1 MERVPIFN
9 QRSATIRAM
18 LALARRFFAGRPV
31 AQAVAVFA
39 ALNLLTLLIFTLLV
53 PSRPIVLPVEV
64 PFLQPREV
72 ALRVGLAL
80 ALYACVL
87 WALRPGRRRFWE
99 FLLLGGVGVATVWML
114 TQYYLPFLALGLVP
128 VVARYWLSL
137 PWTLSIVAALIG
149 LSGWWSLREPLQ
161 LTLEVTFTQGPG
173 GAVSWSALP
182 QGTDYPN
189 IETSFFVF
197 MAMLF
202 AGYSLFALEV
212 LVRESQARM
221 ALESTQRKLEEKSRQ
236 AGVLE
241 ERQRLA
247 REIHDTLAQNFTSIV
262 MHLEAAEAL
271 FSEQSSE
278 AVIASEP
285 TPVAVKGRQAP
296 GDAGTQVKPLQASQ
310 GVAKAEGRRIEDLA
324 PGRLPETAP
333 LKQVRAYLDQAR
345 STAREGLSEARRMV
359 WALRPEVL
367 EGASLPQ
374 ALERVAQRWA
384 EKSGVR
390 TEFTLTGEPQPLHP
404 ALEVSLLRVT
414 QEALAN
420 VRKHAQARWV
430 SLTLSYLDDLVL
442 LDIQDDGVGLQTG
455 VSSPDGGFGLRS
467 IRERV
472 EALGG
477 HCTIESERGVGTTV
491 AVSLPV
497 APAWQSPGR
506 AGPESRKS

>member
-1 MERVPIFN
+1 
-9 QRSATIRAM
+9 M

-31 AQAVAVFA
+31 AQAVAVFT
-39 ALNLLTLLIFTLLV
+39 ALNLLMLLIFTLLV

-64 PFLQPREV
+64 PILKPGEV
-72 ALRVGLAL
+72 ALRVGLVL
-80 ALYACVL
+80 AVYACVL
-87 WALRPGRRRFWE
+87 WALRPGQRHFGE
-99 FLLLGGVGVATVWML
+99 FLLLGGVGIAIVWAL
-114 TQYYLPFLALGLVP
+114 TQYYLPLLALGLVP

-137 PWTLSIVAALIG
+137 RWTLLVAAILVA

-161 LTLEVTFTQGPG
+161 LTLEVTFTQGPSG
-173 GAVSWSALP
+173 SVTWSALP

-262 MHLEAAEAL
+262 MHLEAAEAAITGEL
-271 FSEQSSE
+271 
-278 AVIASEP
+278 
-285 TPVAVKGRQAP
+285 TPVAAGRAESLVSPQ
-296 GDAGTQVKPLQASQ
+296 S
-310 GVAKAEGRRIEDLA
+310 GVEPP
-324 PGRLPETAP
+324 PGRSLTSESGS
-333 LKQVRAYLDQAR
+333 LNQVRAYLDQAR
-345 STAREGLSEARRMV
+345 ATAREGLSEARRMV

-384 EKSGVR
+384 EESGVR

-404 ALEVSLLRVT
+404 ALEVALLRVT

-420 VRKHAQARWV
+420 VRKHAQARRV
-430 SLTLSYLDDLVL
+430 NLTLSYLDDLVL

-455 VSSPDGGFGLRS
+455 APSMTGGFGLRS

-477 HCTIESERGVGTTV
+477 YCAIESERGVGTTV

-497 APAWQSPGR
+497 APAWQSPGQT
-506 AGPESRKS
+506 GPESRKS

>member
-1 MERVPIFN
+1 
-9 QRSATIRAM
+9 M

-31 AQAVAVFA
+31 AQAVAVFT
-39 ALNLLTLLIFTLLV
+39 ALNLLMLLIFTLLV
-53 PSRPIVLPVEV
+53 PSRPIVLPVEA
-64 PFLQPREV
+64 PILKPGEV
-72 ALRVGLAL
+72 ALRVGLVL
-80 ALYACVL
+80 AVYACVL
-87 WALRPGRRRFWE
+87 WALRPGQRHFGE
-99 FLLLGGVGVATVWML
+99 FLLLGGVGIATVWTL
-114 TQYYLPFLALGLVP
+114 TQYYLPLLALGLVP

-137 PWTLSIVAALIG
+137 RWTLLVAAALVA

-161 LTLEVTFTQGPG
+161 LTLEVTFTQGPSG
-173 GAVSWSALP
+173 SVTWSALP

-262 MHLEAAEAL
+262 MHLEAAEAAITGEL
-271 FSEQSSE
+271 
-278 AVIASEP
+278 
-285 TPVAVKGRQAP
+285 TPVAAGRAESLVSPQSGEALVSP
-296 GDAGTQVKPLQASQ
+296 RS
-310 GVAKAEGRRIEDLA
+310 GVEPP
-324 PGRLPETAP
+324 PGRSLTFESGS
-333 LKQVRAYLDQAR
+333 LNQVRAYLDQAR
-345 STAREGLSEARRMV
+345 ATAREGLSEARRMV

-384 EKSGVR
+384 EESGVR

-404 ALEVSLLRVT
+404 ALEVALLRVT

-420 VRKHAQARWV
+420 VRKHAQARRV
-430 SLTLSYLDDLVL
+430 NLTLSYLDDLVL
-442 LDIQDDGVGLQTG
+442 LDIQDDGVGLQSGAPSMT
-455 VSSPDGGFGLRS
+455 GGFGLRS

-477 HCTIESERGVGTTV
+477 YCAIESERGVGTTV

-506 AGPESRKS
+506 TGLESRKS

>member
-1 MERVPIFN
+1 
-9 QRSATIRAM
+9 M

-31 AQAVAVFA
+31 AQAVAVFT
-39 ALNLLTLLIFTLLV
+39 ALNLLMLLIFTLLV

-64 PFLQPREV
+64 PILKPGEV
-72 ALRVGLAL
+72 ALRVGLVL
-80 ALYACVL
+80 AVYACVL
-87 WALRPGRRRFWE
+87 WALRPGQRHFGE
-99 FLLLGGVGVATVWML
+99 FLLLGGVGIATVWTL
-114 TQYYLPFLALGLVP
+114 TQYYLPLLALGLVP

-137 PWTLSIVAALIG
+137 RWTLLVAAALVA

-161 LTLEVTFTQGPG
+161 LTLEVTFTQGPSG
-173 GAVSWSALP
+173 SVTWSALP

-262 MHLEAAEAL
+262 MHLEAAEAAITGEL
-271 FSEQSSE
+271 
-278 AVIASEP
+278 
-285 TPVAVKGRQAP
+285 TPVAATAAAGRAESLVSP
-296 GDAGTQVKPLQASQ
+296 RSGEALVSPRS
-310 GVAKAEGRRIEDLA
+310 GVEPP
-324 PGRLPETAP
+324 PGRSLTSESGS
-333 LKQVRAYLDQAR
+333 LNQVRAYLDQAR
-345 STAREGLSEARRMV
+345 ATAREGLSEARRMV

-384 EKSGVR
+384 EESGVR

-404 ALEVSLLRVT
+404 ALEVALLRVT

-420 VRKHAQARWV
+420 VRKHAQARRV
-430 SLTLSYLDDLVL
+430 NLTLSYLDDLVL
-442 LDIQDDGVGLQTG
+442 LDIQDDGVGLQSGAPSMT
-455 VSSPDGGFGLRS
+455 GGFGLRS

-477 HCTIESERGVGTTV
+477 YCAIESERGVGTTV

-506 AGPESRKS
+506 TGPESRKS

>member
-1 MERVPIFN
+1 
-9 QRSATIRAM
+9 M

-31 AQAVAVFA
+31 AQAVAVFT
-39 ALNLLTLLIFTLLV
+39 ALNLLMLLIFTLLV

-64 PFLQPREV
+64 PILKPGEV
-72 ALRVGLAL
+72 ALRVGLVL
-80 ALYACVL
+80 AVYACVL
-87 WALRPGRRRFWE
+87 WALRPGQRHFGE
-99 FLLLGGVGVATVWML
+99 FLLLGGVGIAIVWAL
-114 TQYYLPFLALGLVP
+114 TQYYLPLLALGLVP

-137 PWTLSIVAALIG
+137 RWTLLVAAILVA

-161 LTLEVTFTQGPG
+161 LTLEVTFTQGPSG
-173 GAVSWSALP
+173 SVTWSALP

-262 MHLEAAEAL
+262 MHLEAAEAAITGEL
-271 FSEQSSE
+271 
-278 AVIASEP
+278 
-285 TPVAVKGRQAP
+285 TPVAAGRAESLVSPQ
-296 GDAGTQVKPLQASQ
+296 S
-310 GVAKAEGRRIEDLA
+310 GVEPP
-324 PGRLPETAP
+324 PGRSLTSESGS
-333 LKQVRAYLDQAR
+333 LNQVRAYLDQAR
-345 STAREGLSEARRMV
+345 ATAREGLSEARRMV

-384 EKSGVR
+384 EESGVR

-404 ALEVSLLRVT
+404 ALEVALLRVT

-420 VRKHAQARWV
+420 VRKHAQARRV
-430 SLTLSYLDDLVL
+430 NLTLSYLDDLVL

-455 VSSPDGGFGLRS
+455 APSMTGGFGLRS

-477 HCTIESERGVGTTV
+477 YCAIESERGVGTTV

-506 AGPESRKS
+506 TGLESRKS

>member
-1 MERVPIFN
+1 
-9 QRSATIRAM
+9 M

-31 AQAVAVFA
+31 AQAVAVFT
-39 ALNLLTLLIFTLLV
+39 ALNLLMLLIFTLLV

-64 PFLQPREV
+64 PILKPGEV
-72 ALRVGLAL
+72 ALRVGLVL
-80 ALYACVL
+80 AVYACVL
-87 WALRPGRRRFWE
+87 WALRPGQRHFGE
-99 FLLLGGVGVATVWML
+99 FLLLGGVGIAIVWAL
-114 TQYYLPFLALGLVP
+114 TQYYLPLLALGLVP

-137 PWTLSIVAALIG
+137 RWTLLVAAILVA

-161 LTLEVTFTQGPG
+161 LTLEVTFTQGPSG
-173 GAVSWSALP
+173 SVTWSALP

-262 MHLEAAEAL
+262 MHLEAAEAAITGEL
-271 FSEQSSE
+271 
-278 AVIASEP
+278 
-285 TPVAVKGRQAP
+285 TPVAAGRAESLVSPQ
-296 GDAGTQVKPLQASQ
+296 S
-310 GVAKAEGRRIEDLA
+310 GVEPP
-324 PGRLPETAP
+324 PGRSLTSESGS
-333 LKQVRAYLDQAR
+333 LNQVRAYLDQAR
-345 STAREGLSEARRMV
+345 ATAREGLSEARRMV

-384 EKSGVR
+384 EESGVR

-404 ALEVSLLRVT
+404 ALEVALLRVT

-420 VRKHAQARWV
+420 VRKHAQARRV
-430 SLTLSYLDDLVL
+430 NLTLSYLDDLVL
-442 LDIQDDGVGLQTG
+442 LDIQDDGVGLQSGAPSMT
-455 VSSPDGGFGLRS
+455 GGFGLRS

-477 HCTIESERGVGTTV
+477 YCAIESERGVGTTV

-506 AGPESRKS
+506 TGPESRKS

>member
-1 MERVPIFN
+1 
-9 QRSATIRAM
+9 M

-31 AQAVAVFA
+31 AQAVAVFT
-39 ALNLLTLLIFTLLV
+39 ALNLLMLLIFTLLV

-64 PFLQPREV
+64 PILKPGEV
-72 ALRVGLAL
+72 ALRVGLVL
-80 ALYACVL
+80 AVYACVL
-87 WALRPGRRRFWE
+87 WALRPGQRHFGE
-99 FLLLGGVGVATVWML
+99 FLLLGGVGIAIVWAL
-114 TQYYLPFLALGLVP
+114 TQYYLPLLALGLVP

-137 PWTLSIVAALIG
+137 RWTLLVAAILVA

-173 GAVSWSALP
+173 GSVTWSALP

-262 MHLEAAEAL
+262 MHLEAAEAAITGEL
-271 FSEQSSE
+271 
-278 AVIASEP
+278 
-285 TPVAVKGRQAP
+285 TPVAATAAAGRAESLVSPRSGEALVSPQ
-296 GDAGTQVKPLQASQ
+296 S
-310 GVAKAEGRRIEDLA
+310 GVEPP
-324 PGRLPETAP
+324 PGRSLTSESGS
-333 LKQVRAYLDQAR
+333 LNQVRAYLDQAR
-345 STAREGLSEARRMV
+345 ATAREGLSEARRMV

-384 EKSGVR
+384 EESGVR

-404 ALEVSLLRVT
+404 ALEVALLRVT

-420 VRKHAQARWV
+420 VRKHAQARRV
-430 SLTLSYLDDLVL
+430 NLTLSYLDDLVL

-455 VSSPDGGFGLRS
+455 VPSMTGGFGLRS

-477 HCTIESERGVGTTV
+477 YCAIESERGVGTTV

-506 AGPESRKS
+506 TGPESRKS

>member
-1 MERVPIFN
+1 
-9 QRSATIRAM
+9 M

-31 AQAVAVFA
+31 ARAVAVFA

-53 PSRPIVLPVEV
+53 PSRPIALPVEV

-72 ALRVGLAL
+72 MIRVGLAL

-87 WALRPGRRRFWE
+87 WALRPGRRQLWE
-99 FLLLGGVGVATVWML
+99 FLLLGGVGGATVWML
-114 TQYYLPFLALGLVP
+114 TQYYLPLLALGLVP

-137 PWTLSIVAALIG
+137 PWTLAMVAALIG

-161 LTLEVTFTQGPG
+161 LTLEVTFAQGPG
-173 GAVSWSALP
+173 GSVTWRALP

-212 LVRESQARM
+212 LVRESQAHM
-221 ALESTQRKLEEKSRQ
+221 ALESTQRRLEEKSRQ

-262 MHLEAAEAL
+262 MHLEAAEA
-271 FSEQSSE
+271 
-278 AVIASEP
+278 VMASEP
-285 TPVAVKGRQAP
+285 TP
-296 GDAGTQVKPLQASQ
+296 
-310 GVAKAEGRRIEDLA
+310 EGRRVAE
-324 PGRLPETAP
+324 PG
-333 LKQVRAYLDQAR
+333 LKQVRAHLDQAR
-345 STAREGLSEARRMV
+345 ATAREGLSEARRMV

-404 ALEVSLLRVT
+404 ALEVSLLRVA

-420 VRKHAQARWV
+420 VRKHAQARRV
-430 SLTLSYLDDLVL
+430 NLTLSYLDDLVL

-455 VSSPDGGFGLRS
+455 VFSPEGGFGLRS

-497 APAWQSPGR
+497 APAWQSSGQR
-506 AGPESRKS
+506 

>member
-1 MERVPIFN
+1 
-9 QRSATIRAM
+9 M

-31 AQAVAVFA
+31 AQAVAVFT
-39 ALNLLTLLIFTLLV
+39 ALNLLMLLIFTLLV

-64 PFLQPREV
+64 PILKPGEV
-72 ALRVGLAL
+72 ALRVGLVL
-80 ALYACVL
+80 AVYACVL
-87 WALRPGRRRFWE
+87 WALRPGQRHFGE
-99 FLLLGGVGVATVWML
+99 FLLLGGVGIATVWTL
-114 TQYYLPFLALGLVP
+114 TQYYLPLLALGLVP

-137 PWTLSIVAALIG
+137 RWTLLVAAALVA

-161 LTLEVTFTQGPG
+161 LTLEVTFTQGPSG
-173 GAVSWSALP
+173 SVTWSALP

-262 MHLEAAEAL
+262 MHLEAAEAAITGEL
-271 FSEQSSE
+271 
-278 AVIASEP
+278 
-285 TPVAVKGRQAP
+285 TPVAAGRAESLVSP
-296 GDAGTQVKPLQASQ
+296 RS
-310 GVAKAEGRRIEDLA
+310 GVEPP
-324 PGRLPETAP
+324 PGRSLTSESGS
-333 LKQVRAYLDQAR
+333 LNQVRAYLDQAR
-345 STAREGLSEARRMV
+345 ATAREGLSEARRMV

-384 EKSGVR
+384 EESGVR

-404 ALEVSLLRVT
+404 ALEVALLRVT

-420 VRKHAQARWV
+420 VRKHAQARRV
-430 SLTLSYLDDLVL
+430 NLTLSYLDDLVL

-455 VSSPDGGFGLRS
+455 APSMTGGFGLRS

-477 HCTIESERGVGTTV
+477 YCAIESERGVGTTV

-506 AGPESRKS
+506 TGPESRKS

>member
-1 MERVPIFN
+1 
-9 QRSATIRAM
+9 M

-31 AQAVAVFA
+31 AQAVAVFT
-39 ALNLLTLLIFTLLV
+39 ALNLLMLLIFTLLV

-64 PFLQPREV
+64 PILKPGEV
-72 ALRVGLAL
+72 ALRVGLVL
-80 ALYACVL
+80 AVYACVL
-87 WALRPGRRRFWE
+87 WALRPGRRHFGE
-99 FLLLGGVGVATVWML
+99 FLLLGGVGIAIVWAL
-114 TQYYLPFLALGLVP
+114 TQYYLPLLALGLVP

-137 PWTLSIVAALIG
+137 RWTLLVAAILVA

-161 LTLEVTFTQGPG
+161 LTLEVTFTQGPSG
-173 GAVSWSALP
+173 SVTWSALP

-262 MHLEAAEAL
+262 MHLEAAEAAITGEL
-271 FSEQSSE
+271 
-278 AVIASEP
+278 
-285 TPVAVKGRQAP
+285 TPVAAGRAESLVSP
-296 GDAGTQVKPLQASQ
+296 RS
-310 GVAKAEGRRIEDLA
+310 GVEPP
-324 PGRLPETAP
+324 PGRSLTSESGS
-333 LKQVRAYLDQAR
+333 LNQVRAYLDQAR
-345 STAREGLSEARRMV
+345 ATAREGLSEARRMV

-384 EKSGVR
+384 EESGIR

-404 ALEVSLLRVT
+404 ALEVALLRVT

-420 VRKHAQARWV
+420 VRKHAQARRV
-430 SLTLSYLDDLVL
+430 NLTLSYLDDLVL

-455 VSSPDGGFGLRS
+455 VPSMTGGFGLRS

-477 HCTIESERGVGTTV
+477 YCAIESERGVGTTV

-506 AGPESRKS
+506 TGPESRKS